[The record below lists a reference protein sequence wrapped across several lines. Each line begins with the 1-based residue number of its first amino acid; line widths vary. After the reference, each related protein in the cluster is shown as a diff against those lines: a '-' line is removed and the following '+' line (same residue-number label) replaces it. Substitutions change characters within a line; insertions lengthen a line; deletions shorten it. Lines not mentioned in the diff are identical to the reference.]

1 MTKLVW
7 NQPGDRTYETGVDRG
22 VLYVSNQAGVAWNG
36 LVSVTETP
44 SGAEASSQYA
54 GNNKY
59 LTLRSAEE
67 FGGTIEAFTY
77 PEEFEACDG
86 TANINGVSVH
96 QQNRESF
103 AFSYRTL
110 IGNDIVGKS
119 YGYKIHLVFD
129 AQATPSEVAYS
140 STDDQP
146 EALTFSWDFTT
157 TPVSYN
163 RVVDPSHPLNERLS
177 SLGSYSHISIDSRKI
192 KPVTMRL
199 IEEVL
204 YGTGSTPP
212 RMLDIEELF
221 KLLDNDSSA
230 FNIFPNYVTGFS
242 PIIDLGRSEG
252 DLIGSYN
259 DGIYSAPPET
269 TLRTTKIDGVLT
281 ME

>member
-110 IGNDIVGKS
+110 IGNDILGKA
-119 YGYKIHLVFD
+119 YGYKLHLVFD

-157 TPVSYN
+157 TPLSYN

-269 TLRTTKIDGVLT
+269 TLRMTKIDGVLT